1 MCIRDSRYKI
11 LSSQPEQAKG
21 TLFIVSAP
29 SGAGKTSLVKA
40 LIASLDNVVVS
51 VSHTTRPSRPGEVD
65 GVNYHFVDEETFL
78 KLRSE
83 DGFFEWAEVFGNLYG
98 TAKAGIDDQLARGID
113 VILEIDWQGA
123 RQIRE
128 QRDDAVS
135 LFILPPSTATL
146 RQRLTARGQDND
158 EVIEKRMLAAKAELA
173 HYNEADFLVLNDVFE
188 RALEDLQSIVRACR
202 LKQEKQS
209 KNLRNTLSDLL
220 SD

>member
-1 MCIRDSRYKI
+1 M
-11 LSSQPEQAKG
+11 SSQPEQAKG
-21 TLFIVSAP
+21 TLFILSAP

-209 KNLRNTLSDLL
+209 KNLQSTLSDLL

>member
-1 MCIRDSRYKI
+1 M
-11 LSSQPEQAKG
+11 SSQPEQAKG

-40 LIASLDNVVVS
+40 LIASLGNVVVS

>member
-1 MCIRDSRYKI
+1 M
-11 LSSQPEQAKG
+11 SSQSNKSKG

-98 TAKAGIDDQLARGID
+98 TAKAGIDDQLVRGID

-123 RQIRE
+123 RQIRA
-128 QRDDAVS
+128 QRDDTVS

-173 HYNEADFLVLNDVFE
+173 HYSEADFLILNDVFE

-209 KNLRNTLSDLL
+209 KNLHSTLSDLL
-220 SD
+220 SE

>member
-1 MCIRDSRYKI
+1 M
-11 LSSQPEQAKG
+11 SSQPEKAKG

-98 TAKAGIDDQLARGID
+98 TAKAGIDDQLVRGID

-123 RQIRE
+123 RQIRA
-128 QRDDAVS
+128 QRDDTVS

>member
-1 MCIRDSRYKI
+1 
-11 LSSQPEQAKG
+11 LSSPPDKTKG

-123 RQIRE
+123 LQIRA
-128 QRDDAVS
+128 QRNDTVS

-158 EVIEKRMLAAKAELA
+158 EIIEKRMFAAKAELA
-173 HYNEADFLVLNDVFE
+173 HYNEADFLVLNDIFE

-209 KNLRNTLSDLL
+209 KNLQSTLSDLL

>member
-1 MCIRDSRYKI
+1 M
-11 LSSQPEQAKG
+11 SSQPEKAKG

-146 RQRLTARGQDND
+146 RQRLTTRGQDND

-173 HYNEADFLVLNDVFE
+173 HYNEADFLILNDVFE
-188 RALEDLQSIVRACR
+188 RALEDLQSVVRACR

-209 KNLRNTLSDLL
+209 KNLHNTLSDLL
-220 SD
+220 SG

>member
-1 MCIRDSRYKI
+1 M
-11 LSSQPEQAKG
+11 SSQPEQAKG

-146 RQRLTARGQDND
+146 RQRLTTRGQDND

>member
-1 MCIRDSRYKI
+1 M
-11 LSSQPEQAKG
+11 SSQPEKAKG

-123 RQIRE
+123 RQIRA
-128 QRDDAVS
+128 QRDDTVS

-146 RQRLTARGQDND
+146 RQRLTTRGQDND

-173 HYNEADFLVLNDVFE
+173 HYNEADFLILNDVFE
-188 RALEDLQSIVRACR
+188 RALEDLQSVVRACR

-209 KNLRNTLSDLL
+209 KNLHNTLSDLL
-220 SD
+220 SG

>member
-1 MCIRDSRYKI
+1 M
-11 LSSQPEQAKG
+11 SSQPEQAKG
-21 TLFIVSAP
+21 TLFILSAP

-146 RQRLTARGQDND
+146 RQRLTTRGQDND

>member
-1 MCIRDSRYKI
+1 M
-11 LSSQPEQAKG
+11 
-21 TLFIVSAP
+21 
-29 SGAGKTSLVKA
+29 KA

-51 VSHTTRPSRPGEVD
+51 VSHTTRPSRPGEID

-146 RQRLTARGQDND
+146 RQRLTTRGQDND

-173 HYNEADFLVLNDVFE
+173 RYNEADFLVLNDVFE
-188 RALEDLQSIVRACR
+188 RALEDLRSIVRAYR
-202 LKQEKQS
+202 LKQGKQG
-209 KNLRNTLSDLL
+209 KNLHNTLSDLL

>member
-1 MCIRDSRYKI
+1 M
-11 LSSQPEQAKG
+11 SSQSDKNKG

-51 VSHTTRPSRPGEVD
+51 VSHTTRPSRSGEVD
-65 GVNYHFVDEETFL
+65 GVNYHFVDKETFL
-78 KLRSE
+78 ELRAQ

-123 RQIRE
+123 RQIRA
-128 QRDDAVS
+128 QRDDTVS

-173 HYNEADFLVLNDVFE
+173 HYNEADFLILNDVFE
-188 RALEDLQSIVRACR
+188 RALEDLQSVVRACS

-209 KNLRNTLSDLL
+209 KNLHNTLSDLL

>member
-1 MCIRDSRYKI
+1 
-11 LSSQPEQAKG
+11 LSSQPDKTKG

-123 RQIRE
+123 RQIRA
-128 QRDDAVS
+128 QRDDTVS

-146 RQRLTARGQDND
+146 RQRLTTRGQDND

-173 HYNEADFLVLNDVFE
+173 HYSEADFLVLNDVFE
-188 RALEDLQSIVRACR
+188 RALEDLRSIVRACG
-202 LKQEKQS
+202 LKQGKQS
-209 KNLRNTLSDLL
+209 KNLHNTLSDLL

>member
-1 MCIRDSRYKI
+1 M
-11 LSSQPEQAKG
+11 SSQPEQAKG
-21 TLFIVSAP
+21 TLFILSAP

-123 RQIRE
+123 RQIRA
-128 QRDDAVS
+128 QRDDTVS

-146 RQRLTARGQDND
+146 RQRLTTRGQDND

-173 HYNEADFLVLNDVFE
+173 HYSEADFLVLNDVFE
-188 RALEDLQSIVRACR
+188 RALEDLRSIVRACR
-202 LKQEKQS
+202 LKQGKQD
-209 KNLRNTLSDLL
+209 KNLHSTLSDLL

>member
-1 MCIRDSRYKI
+1 M
-11 LSSQPEQAKG
+11 SSQPEKAKG

-123 RQIRE
+123 RQIRA

-146 RQRLTARGQDND
+146 RQRLTTRGQDND

-173 HYNEADFLVLNDVFE
+173 HYNEADFLILNDAFE
-188 RALEDLQSIVRACR
+188 RALEDLQSVVRACR

-209 KNLRNTLSDLL
+209 KNLHNTLSDLL
-220 SD
+220 SG

>member
-1 MCIRDSRYKI
+1 M
-11 LSSQPEQAKG
+11 SSQPEKAKG

-98 TAKAGIDDQLARGID
+98 TATAGIDDQLARGID

>member
-1 MCIRDSRYKI
+1 M
-11 LSSQPEQAKG
+11 SSQPEQAKG

-51 VSHTTRPSRPGEVD
+51 VSHTTRPSRPGVD

-146 RQRLTARGQDND
+146 RQRLTTRGQDND

-173 HYNEADFLVLNDVFE
+173 HYSEADFLVLNDVFE
-188 RALEDLQSIVRACR
+188 RALEDLRSIVRACR
-202 LKQEKQS
+202 LKQGKQD
-209 KNLRNTLSDLL
+209 KNLHSTLSDLL

>member
-1 MCIRDSRYKI
+1 M
-11 LSSQPEQAKG
+11 SSQPNKTKG

-40 LIASLDNVVVS
+40 LISSLNNVEVS

-65 GVNYHFVDEETFL
+65 GVNYHFVDEEAFL
-78 KLRSE
+78 NLRSE
-83 DGFFEWAEVFGNLYG
+83 DGFLESAEVFGNLYG
-98 TAKAGIDDQLARGID
+98 TAKAGIDDQLAQGID

-123 RQIRE
+123 RQIRA
-128 QRDDAVS
+128 QRDDVVS

-158 EVIEKRMLAAKAELA
+158 EVIEQRMLAAKTELA
-173 HYNEADFLVLNDVFE
+173 HYDEAHFLVLNDVFE

-202 LKQEKQS
+202 LKREKQS
-209 KNLRNTLSDLL
+209 KNLHSTLSDLL
-220 SD
+220 AD

>member
-1 MCIRDSRYKI
+1 M
-11 LSSQPEQAKG
+11 
-21 TLFIVSAP
+21 
-29 SGAGKTSLVKA
+29 VKA

-188 RALEDLQSIVRACR
+188 RALEDLRSIVRASR
-202 LKQEKQS
+202 LKQGKQG
-209 KNLRNTLSDLL
+209 KNLHNTLSDLL

>member
-1 MCIRDSRYKI
+1 MSN
-11 LSSQPEQAKG
+11 QPDKTKG

-123 RQIRE
+123 RQIRA
-128 QRDDAVS
+128 QRDDTVS

-188 RALEDLQSIVRACR
+188 RALEDLRSIVRACR
-202 LKQEKQS
+202 LKQGKQD
-209 KNLRNTLSDLL
+209 KNLHNTLSDLL

>member
-1 MCIRDSRYKI
+1 MSNQSDK
-11 LSSQPEQAKG
+11 AKG

-40 LIASLDNVVVS
+40 LIASLDNVAVS

-78 KLRSE
+78 KLRSD

-98 TAKAGIDDQLARGID
+98 TAKAGIDDQLAQGID

-123 RQIRE
+123 RQIRA
-128 QRDDAVS
+128 QRDDTAS

-173 HYNEADFLVLNDVFE
+173 HYDEADFLILNDVFE
-188 RALEDLQSIVRACR
+188 RALEDLQSIV
-202 LKQEKQS
+202 
-209 KNLRNTLSDLL
+209 
-220 SD
+220 